1 MRNLIAI
8 TILPFVLFVQCTNSR
23 SRIII
28 SDLPN
33 DTLIE
38 EALTSVILLDSIFN
52 AHLGNNQLFIPYIYY
67 TPKWDKNNPY
77 PPPPPPL
84 PPISKSFRYS
94 HGFSFDEAFKYL
106 KSSTDIEQRNRDSLY
121 IIQQVDTTK
130 NHNISK
136 SILSLF
142 KNEKDDYYWFSL
154 PIFSNDKS
162 TVIVTYSE
170 EYYFG
175 YITVL
180 KKVEGNWTKVYHDL
194 TWMR

>member
-1 MRNLIAI
+1 MRNLASII
-8 TILPFVLFVQCTNSR
+8 ILLFFLFVQCTNSR
-23 SRIII
+23 SRIKIP
-28 SDLPN
+28 DLPN
-33 DTLIE
+33 NTLIE
-38 EALTSVILLDSIFN
+38 EALTSVILLDSLTY
-52 AHLGNNQLFIPYIYY
+52 AHIGNNQLFIPYIYY

-77 PPPPPPL
+77 PPSPPPP

-94 HGFSFDEAFKYL
+94 HGFSFDEAFKYF

-121 IIQQVDTTK
+121 IIQQIDTTK
-130 NHNISK
+130 TQNISK
-136 SILSLF
+136 RIFSLF

-180 KKVEGNWTKVYHDL
+180 KKLEGNWTKVYHGL